1 MMSMRV
7 ATEGA
12 SHDDC
17 PCEGEEDGPS
27 TCPGDD
33 PAKQESRHARR
44 RSVSETGSY
53 VAHARAAATG
63 RTVHHLFSGYSRS
76 ASAYRSEH
84 ASLNGKRGSRGCSEG
99 GSPYPRLQRKFVLT
113 CPSAKNSCSQPKHGL
128 PAAKN
133 SSSTLA

>member
-33 PAKQESRHARR
+33 PAKQESRTQPELVGKFLRA
-44 RSVSETGSY
+44 V
-53 VAHARAAATG
+53 VAQQC
-63 RTVHHLFSGYSRS
+63 L
-76 ASAYRSEH
+76 
-84 ASLNGKRGSRGCSEG
+84 
-99 GSPYPRLQRKFVLT
+99 
-113 CPSAKNSCSQPKHGL
+113 
-128 PAAKN
+128 
-133 SSSTLA
+133 